1 MKRFVFI
8 DAYKKMYSI
17 ESLCR
22 VMQVSSGGFRAW
34 RSRPMS
40 QRQRDDMVLLAH
52 IRAQFKLSHYSYG
65 RPRMTEELLE
75 LGFDVSHH
83 RVGRLMVQNGI
94 GPIRTRKYK
103 VRRVKNLIQWIKF
116 SDARRTAITITT
128 SHQIC

>member
-1 MKRFVFI
+1 
-8 DAYKKMYSI
+8 
-17 ESLCR
+17 
-22 VMQVSSGGFRAW
+22 
-34 RSRPMS
+34 
-40 QRQRDDMVLLAH
+40 MVLLAH
-52 IRAQFKLSHYSYG
+52 IWAQFKLSHYSYG
-65 RPRMTEELLE
+65 RPRMTEELRE

>member
-8 DAYKKMYSI
+8 DAHKKMYSI

-65 RPRMTEELLE
+65 RPRMTEVDL
-75 LGFDVSHH
+75 
-83 RVGRLMVQNGI
+83 
-94 GPIRTRKYK
+94 
-103 VRRVKNLIQWIKF
+103 
-116 SDARRTAITITT
+116 TAISCEQVQST
-128 SHQIC
+128 SRCY